1 MPAYQPAPLTATLPA
16 SCPTEP
22 ADNTSQLLGLT
33 ERTCA
38 AGTWSIA
45 LPERRPR
52 LSAHLADLLGLAL
65 QAVSGLAR
73 LSDLF
78 TAESRAAVQSALDGC
93 IFNGLPFDVEAQVV
107 TARENHLM
115 VRCVGEA
122 LRDAGGAIVHV
133 HGVIQDITE
142 KRRAEQESLSVTM
155 RLSTTLASI
164 SEAFVTLDRQG
175 RFTYLNA
182 ESETMLR
189 RKSAALLGKEI
200 WTELDDSSSG
210 QLHQDMQDALQKGLH
225 LEFEHFYPSLGKWLA
240 LRAYPFEEGMAV
252 YLRDVT
258 ALRQS
263 QEQLLLLQTSIS
275 RLNDMVLITE
285 ASSIDAPGPRIVFV
299 NDAFEKH
306 TGYSRSEVLGKAP
319 RMLQGASTQRLELDR
334 IRSALL
340 QTQPVRAELIN
351 YKKNGDLYWIE
362 LDIVPVDYFNR
373 GLTHWV
379 AVARDITERKAAEN
393 KIEHLAF
400 YDTLTQLPN
409 RQLLMDRL
417 KVALTT
423 DDKDNDNDNDNAD
436 AHAIGVLMFI
446 DLDHFKVLNDSLGHA
461 RGDMLLQ
468 QVATRLA
475 ASVRSSDTV
484 ARLGGDEFVVMLED
498 LGDDPATVTETAR
511 LVGEKI
517 RAALSLPYELAGHD
531 YHGTCSIGITCFSRK
546 QHSIGDL
553 LKQADLAMYQAKA
566 TGRNAVCF
574 FDPDMQAAAT
584 ANATLSSQLREALH
598 DQQFVLHYQ
607 PQVGADARMLGVEA
621 LLRWRHPSRG
631 LVGPDE
637 FIAQAEESGLIL
649 PLGQWVIEKA
659 CAQLA
664 LWAVKPETEKLS
676 ISVNV
681 SARQFRHTEFVE
693 GVLQLIRQY
702 GIPANR
708 LKLELTE
715 SLLATGMD
723 ITIAKMGLLKEA
735 GVTLSI
741 DDFGMG
747 YSALSYLKYL
757 PLDQLKID
765 RTFVKDVLT
774 DPNDAAIAR
783 TIIGLAQSLG
793 LGVIAE
799 GVETEAQR
807 AFLAWHG
814 CESYQGHLFC
824 AALPIDALEAFM
836 KTLPPPVSRPAQL
849 VQKSLAA
856 S

>member
-1 MPAYQPAPLTATLPA
+1 MLDLIERACASGTWWLALPA
-16 SCPTEP
+16 C
-22 ADNTSQLLGLT
+22 
-33 ERTCA
+33 
-38 AGTWSIA
+38 
-45 LPERRPR
+45 RPH
-52 LSAHLADLLGLAL
+52 LSAHLVALLEMAP
-65 QAVSGLAR
+65 QAASGLAR

-78 TAESRAAVQSALDGC
+78 SADSHATVQEALNAC
-93 IFNGLPFDVEAQVV
+93 VTSGLPFEVEAQVV
-107 TARENHLM
+107 TASENHLV

-122 LRDAGGAIVHV
+122 LRDADGAIIQVQ
-133 HGVIQDITE
+133 GLIQDITE

-175 RFTYLNA
+175 RFTYLNS
-182 ESETMLR
+182 ESEYMLR
-189 RKSAALLGKEI
+189 RKSAALLGKKI
-200 WTELDDSSSG
+200 WTELDDGGTGTGSG
-210 QLHQDMQDALQKGLH
+210 QLRQNMQDALSKGVH
-225 LEFEHFYPSLGKWLA
+225 LEFEDFYPGLGKWLS

-285 ASSIDAPGPRIVFV
+285 AGSIDAPGPRIVFV

-306 TGYSRSEVLGKAP
+306 TGYSRGEVLGKAP
-319 RMLQGASTQRLELDR
+319 RMLQGALTQRHELDR

-340 QTQPVRAELIN
+340 QAQPVRAELIN

-393 KIEHLAF
+393 EIEHLAF

-417 KVALTT
+417 KVALAG
-423 DDKDNDNDNDNAD
+423 DAD
-436 AHAIGVLMFI
+436 AKHIGVLMFI

-468 QVATRLA
+468 QVALRLA

-498 LGDDPATVTETAR
+498 VGDDAGAANETAR

-517 RAALSLPYELAGHD
+517 RAALSISYELAGHD
-531 YHGTCSIGITCFSRK
+531 YYGTCSIGITCFSLT

-566 TGRNAVCF
+566 AGRNAVCF
-574 FDPDMQAAAT
+574 FDPEMQAAAT

-607 PQVGADARMLGVEA
+607 PQVGGDGRMLGVEA
-621 LLRWRHPSRG
+621 LIRWQHPTRG
-631 LVGPDE
+631 LLGPDE
-637 FIAQAEESGLIL
+637 FIPQAEEGGLIL

-664 LWAVKPETEKLS
+664 LWAVNPDTEKLS

-681 SARQFRHTEFVE
+681 SARQFRHPEFVE
-693 GVLQLIRQY
+693 GVQQLIRQY

-715 SLLATGMD
+715 SLLATGMEV
-723 ITIAKMGLLKEA
+723 TIAKMGLLRDA

-824 AALPIDALEAFM
+824 AALPIDELEAFM
-836 KTLPPPVSRPAQL
+836 KTLPPPLTRPAQMM
-849 VQKSLAA
+849 QKSLTA

>member
-1 MPAYQPAPLTATLPA
+1 MPLDQQAHFSPPLRAKA
-16 SCPTEP
+16 H
-22 ADNTSQLLGLT
+22 DNPVQLLNLM
-33 ERTCA
+33 ERACA
-38 AGTWSIA
+38 SGTWLVT
-45 LPERRPR
+45 LPERRLR
-52 LSAHLADLLGLAL
+52 FSANLAAMLAL
-65 QAVSGLAR
+65 APEAASELAQ
-73 LSDLF
+73 LPDF
-78 TAESRAAVQSALDGC
+78 FAPESRAMMQAALDACLISGV
-93 IFNGLPFDVEAQVV
+93 PFDVEAHVITASENYLVV
-107 TARENHLM
+107 RS
-115 VRCVGEA
+115 VGEA
-122 LRDAGGAIVHV
+122 VCDADGVIIQA

-142 KRRAEQESLSVTM
+142 KRRAEQVSLSVTM

-164 SEAFVTLDRQG
+164 TEAFVTLDRQG
-175 RFTYLNA
+175 RFTYLNT
-182 ESETMLR
+182 ESESMLR
-189 RKSAALLGKEI
+189 RKSVELLGKKI
-200 WTELDDSSSG
+200 WAELADSGSG
-210 QLHQDMQDALQKGLH
+210 RLRQDMEDALAKGLH
-225 LEFEHFYPSLGKWLA
+225 LEFEDFYPGLGKWLA

-285 ASSIDAPGPRIVFV
+285 AGSIDAPGPRIVFV

-306 TGYSRSEVLGKAP
+306 TGYRRDEVLGQAP
-319 RMLQGASTQRLELDR
+319 RMLQGALTQRPELDR
-334 IRSALL
+334 IRAALL
-340 QTQPVRAELIN
+340 QAQPVRAELIN
-351 YKKNGDLYWIE
+351 YKKNGALYWIE
-362 LDIVPVDYFNR
+362 LEIVPVDYFSR

-379 AVARDITERKAAEN
+379 AVARDITERKAAEDE
-393 KIEHLAF
+393 IEHLAF

-417 KVALTT
+417 KVALSG
-423 DDKDNDNDNDNAD
+423 DNSAQ
-436 AHAIGVLMFI
+436 HIGVLMFI

-461 RGDMLLQ
+461 LGDMLLQ

-475 ASVRSSDTV
+475 ASVRSTDTV

-498 LGDDPATVTETAR
+498 LGDNPGAATEAAR
-511 LVGEKI
+511 IVGEKI
-517 RAALSLPYELAGHD
+517 RATLSLPYVLADHH

-553 LKQADLAMYQAKA
+553 LKHADLAMYQAKA
-566 TGRNAVCF
+566 AGRNTVCF
-574 FDPDMQAAAT
+574 FDPEMQAAAT

-598 DQQFVLHYQ
+598 DHQFVLHYQ
-607 PQVGADARMLGVEA
+607 PQVGVDARMLGVEA
-621 LLRWRHPSRG
+621 LLRWQHPARG
-631 LVGPDE
+631 LVCPDD
-637 FIAQAEESGLIL
+637 FIPQAEESGLIL

-659 CAQLA
+659 CAQLS
-664 LWAVKPETEKLS
+664 LWAPNPETEKLS
-676 ISVNV
+676 IAVNV
-681 SARQFRHTEFVE
+681 SARQFRHPEFVE

-702 GIPANR
+702 GISANR

-715 SLLATGMD
+715 SLLATGMEV
-723 ITIAKMGLLKEA
+723 TIAKMGLLKEA

-814 CESYQGHLFC
+814 CEFYQGHLFC
-824 AALPIDALEAFM
+824 AALPIDELEAFM
-836 KTLPPPVSRPAQL
+836 RTLPQRHSRAMPLLQESAG
-849 VQKSLAA
+849 AP
-856 S
+856 